1 MVRTTTHAANI
12 CVATILGGKQEMNE
26 LQRRNATSLEQQ
38 TWQQLLETQLISLSG
53 SAWIKGGRCP
63 ADQETL
69 RPGISLCC
77 SDHVLVCVK
86 DFSQQHE
93 QQHEPELL

>member
-1 MVRTTTHAANI
+1 M
-12 CVATILGGKQEMNE
+12 KE
-26 LQRRNATSLEQQ
+26 LQRRNARSPERLERLERLEPQ

-69 RPGISLCC
+69 RPGISLCF
-77 SDHVLVCVK
+77 SDHVLACVK
-86 DFSQQHE
+86 DVSQQHE
-93 QQHEPELL
+93 QQREP